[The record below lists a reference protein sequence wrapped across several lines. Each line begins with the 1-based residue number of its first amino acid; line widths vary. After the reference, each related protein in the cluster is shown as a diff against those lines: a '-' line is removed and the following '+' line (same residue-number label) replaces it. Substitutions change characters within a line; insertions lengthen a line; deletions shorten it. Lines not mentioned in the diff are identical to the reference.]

1 MVLVSYYAVCP
12 QYKDANTAKLVKA
25 WVNYV
30 VSAEGQQ
37 KAAEAAGSA
46 PLGTEITK
54 RISAA
59 VNAIK

>member
-1 MVLVSYYAVCP
+1 M
-12 QYKDANTAKLVKA
+12 KA

-46 PLGTEITK
+46 PLGEEITK
-54 RISAA
+54 KITTALD
-59 VNAIK
+59 AIK